1 MIPVLVTGGAGY
13 IGSHTLRAL
22 EEAGFN
28 PVVYDNFS
36 RGHRGAVGG
45 YTAVEGDTADREKLL
60 RVIGRYSVG
69 AVIHFAAHSRV
80 GESVENPA
88 LYYNNNVVGSLVLLG
103 ALLEAGVKHFIF
115 SSSAAVYG
123 EPKALPIDEGHPLR
137 PANPYGETKLVVE
150 NALRRYGEAY
160 GLRYCALRYF
170 NAAGAAP
177 SGLIGEDHD
186 PETHLVP
193 LVLQN
198 LLGTREEVTIFG
210 GDYSTRDGTAIRD
223 YVHVE
228 DLADAHVLSLQALLG
243 GAPSAFYNLGSERGY
258 SVLEVIAAAEKVT
271 GMKADCRFGPR
282 RAGDPAVL
290 VASASRAK
298 RELGWRPRRGELKAI
313 IESAWRWHRG
323 NPRGY
328 AGREG

>member
-13 IGSHTLRAL
+13 IGSHTLRAFA
-22 EEAGFN
+22 EAGFN

-36 RGHRGAVGG
+36 RGHRAAVKDF
-45 YTAVEGDTADREKLL
+45 TVVEGDTADREKLL
-60 RVIGRYSVG
+60 RVIRRYSVA

-103 ALLEAGVKHFIF
+103 ALLEAKVKYFIF

-123 EPKALPIDEGHPLR
+123 EPRHLPIDEGHPFR
-137 PANPYGETKLVVE
+137 PTNPYGETKLVVE
-150 NALRRYGEAY
+150 NALRRYGEAH

-170 NAAGAAP
+170 NAAGAA
-177 SGLIGEDHD
+177 STGLIGEDHE

-210 GDYSTRDGTAIRD
+210 GDYPTRDGTAIRD

-243 GAPSAFYNLGSERGY
+243 GSPPAVYNLGNERGY
-258 SVLEVIAAAEKVT
+258 SVLEVIATAEKVT
-271 GMKADCRFGPR
+271 GRKADCRFGLR

-298 RELGWRPRRGELKAI
+298 KELGWRPRRGDLQVI
-313 IESAWRWHRG
+313 IESAWRWHRA

-328 AGREG
+328 AGQVG